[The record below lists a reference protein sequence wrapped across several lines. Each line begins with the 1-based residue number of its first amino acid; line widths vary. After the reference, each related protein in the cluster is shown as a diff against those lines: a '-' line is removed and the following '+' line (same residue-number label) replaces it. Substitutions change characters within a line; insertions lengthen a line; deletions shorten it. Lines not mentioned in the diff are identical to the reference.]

1 MTSLLSDKRFWLA
14 STERAVLT
22 MAQTFA
28 AELAVF
34 SAVEVREKG
43 LDGLPWYPMISV
55 AVVAGLLSFLISVG
69 KGGSGSAGYQ
79 VTLREEE
86 TSKAEEPQV
95 DPMSEEAVPEPN
107 PLSEEEP
114 AQEEEP
120 PQESEKKTKPSAK
133 PGKGGAK
140 KNK

>member
-1 MTSLLSDKRFWLA
+1 MTSLLNDRRFWLA
-14 STERAVLT
+14 SAERAVLT
-22 MAQTFA
+22 VAQTFA

-34 SAVEVREKG
+34 SVVEVREKG

-86 TSKAEEPQV
+86 PPGVEEPRV
-95 DPMSEEAVPEPN
+95 GPEIEEAAPETAPLPEEVPVV
-107 PLSEEEP
+107 
-114 AQEEEP
+114 EEEP
-120 PQESEKKTKPSAK
+120 PQEAEKKTKTPAK
-133 PGKGGAK
+133 PRKGGTK
-140 KNK
+140 KSK